1 MFLACINCA
10 GRRPLLSGVLLVLV
24 FATSLSFAAEPIIL
38 TSRSKQFVVRGR
50 MQTSMMAGKRG
61 DTIYVD
67 PALLTMV
74 CERVREAMQHTLGW
88 GTTWR
93 DGVFINIYSATGQ
106 GELPNIEPIPSGPK
120 GWRYR
125 IEMPD
130 QVTRRELLE
139 TLVEVLLLE
148 YANHGAREESVE
160 LPPWLIIGVTGELMH
175 GALAGLTLQPNLITP
190 LQPNTFVQLQPHS
203 YTVRDRYSDDMLPL
217 LRTNVLLRGAVTV
230 DQLNWPE
237 YDSDGEIKDAAAYQ
251 ASAHL
256 FVHELLK
263 LRGGRDAICASL
275 ALLPEHLN
283 WQTAFLR
290 GFDAHFT
297 RMLDVEKWWSLVIA
311 HTRTRESSVQW
322 SVAESQSRLEDIL
335 YTPMQVQLTRGE
347 LPHVTPV
354 ALQTLLSD
362 WSFGEQE
369 PVLRNKLAQ
378 LTTYRVRCATEFA
391 PLADGYRATIDSYL
405 TTRISKKLAAR
416 DASSR
421 AVRSLLNKT
430 TGALNAIDHRRAELA
445 AQLSNS
451 QSVAGRVP

>member
-1 MFLACINCA
+1 MFVACHHCA
-10 GRRPLLSGVLLVLV
+10 DRRPLLRGVLLVLV
-24 FATSLSFAAEPIIL
+24 FAASLSFAAEPIIL
-38 TSRSKQFVVRGR
+38 TSRSKQFVLRGR
-50 MQTSMMAGKRG
+50 MQTSMLAGKRG

-67 PALLTMV
+67 PALLTMI

-88 GTTWR
+88 STGWR
-93 DGVFINIYSATGQ
+93 DGVFINIYQATGR
-106 GELPNIEPIPSGPK
+106 GELPNIEAIPSGQK

-130 QVTRRELLE
+130 ELTRRELLE
-139 TLVEVLLLE
+139 SLVEVLLLE
-148 YANHGAREESVE
+148 YANHGAHNESVE
-160 LPPWLIIGVTGELMH
+160 LPPWLIIGLTDEFMH
-175 GALAGLTLQPNLITP
+175 GLLAGLTLQPNTVTP
-190 LQPNTFVQLQPHS
+190 LQPNTFVQVQPHS
-203 YTVRDRYSDDMLPL
+203 YTVRQRYSDDVLPL
-217 LRTNVLLRGAVTV
+217 LRTNVLLRGPLTV

-237 YDSDGEIKDAAAYQ
+237 YDNNGDMNNASAYR

-263 LRGGRDAICASL
+263 LRGGRDSICASL

-290 GFDAHFT
+290 GFDAHFS
-297 RMLDVEKWWSLVIA
+297 RMLDVEKWWSLVVA
-311 HTRTRESSVQW
+311 QTRTHESTVQW

-335 YTPMQVQLTRGE
+335 YTPMQVQLTKGE

-369 PVLRNKLAQ
+369 PILQNKLGQ

-391 PLADGYRATIDSYL
+391 QLAEEYRLAIDAYLATR
-405 TTRISKKLAAR
+405 TSKKFAER

-421 AVRSLLNKT
+421 AVRSLLTKIT
-430 TGALNAIDHRRAELA
+430 AALNTLDDRREQLTARLA
-445 AQLSNS
+445 SAQGP
-451 QSVAGRVP
+451 VGRLP